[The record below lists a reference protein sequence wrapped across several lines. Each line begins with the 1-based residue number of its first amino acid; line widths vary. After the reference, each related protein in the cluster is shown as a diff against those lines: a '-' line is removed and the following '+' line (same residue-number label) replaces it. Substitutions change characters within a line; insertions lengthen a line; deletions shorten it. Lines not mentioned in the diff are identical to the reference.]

1 MGLNRSGFEVGG
13 PGWAAVQV
21 VAVLDHNPVAVQRLR
36 SGPASRSRPWF
47 RLWWLRAWIQ
57 RPAAGAVVEFGEHTA
72 TSAWQWGVVSDRQW
86 SAVRLRF
93 LAPAPLGMSVGGVAP
108 FKPYWSAPAVRVQ
121 RDSVD
126 LVVR

>member
-21 VAVLDHNPVAVQRLR
+21 VAVLDRNPVAVQRLR
-36 SGPASRSRPWF
+36 SGAVSRSRPRF

-57 RPAAGAVVEFGEHTA
+57 RPAAGAVVEFGEHYGNVGLA
-72 TSAWQWGVVSDRQW
+72 AGVVSDHQW
-86 SAVRLRF
+86 SAVTLRC
-93 LAPAPLGMSVGGVAP
+93 LAPAPLGMSDGGVAP
-108 FKPYWSAPAVRVQ
+108 LKPYWSAPTVRVQ

-126 LVVR
+126 LLVR